1 MPVGDPR
8 GVAHDARDHED
19 AKDQEDEDCSHLDD
33 GEPELSLAIGPRGQH
48 VQQEQQGQE
57 PG

>member
-8 GVAHDARDHED
+8 GAAHDASDHED
-19 AKDQEDEDCSHLDD
+19 AEDQEDEDGSHLDD

-48 VQQEQQGQE
+48 VQQEQ
-57 PG
+57 